1 MTASTLE
8 KIAAREQAVLTA
20 ADQVRAQITQL
31 TGQLGELEGELA
43 DLATA
48 RKVLLALDPDEP
60 PAYRALPENPAY
72 QHILAALADAQAP
85 RRARDLCRTLDL
97 GGEAKHIEGM
107 RSKLKRLVGNGLVV
121 ETEPGLFALHHQ

>member
-31 TGQLGELEGELA
+31 TEQLGELEGELA

-60 PAYRALPENPAY
+60 PAYVRCRKTPPTSTSSPPSPTPKRRDAPATC
-72 QHILAALADAQAP
+72 A
-85 RRARDLCRTLDL
+85 
-97 GGEAKHIEGM
+97 G
-107 RSKLKRLVGNGLVV
+107 RS
-121 ETEPGLFALHHQ
+121 